1 MERIR
6 KYEPLWG
13 KWKATRLIGEGSFG
27 TVYEVESEF
36 LGNASSCAVKLI
48 SFKNTEMFQGVDSSG
63 TQSAEDMEKLQI
75 EEAKKNVREA
85 VLMEKLQGRDHI
97 VTIYDY
103 DIFPQERTTD
113 VAIRMEL
120 LTNLTNYIAVQDLD
134 SEEKVIDIVIKLGI
148 DICKA
153 LEDCE
158 EVDIV
163 HRDIKPDNIFIN
175 ENKTFKLGDFGLSR
189 KMNKSASFSL
199 RKSAGTPLYMAP
211 EAFGWGRKADHL
223 SDIYS
228 LGIVMYQLLNEGN
241 IPFASNM
248 KDFGQ
253 VDESI
258 ERRADGEEL
267 LSPKYGAGRLWEILK
282 KACQF
287 KKEDRYQSAKEF
299 RKELEKLKNEIKI
312 KEKKDN
318 EEKATT
324 PDKDKI
330 LEELSKMREE
340 LEQLKAEKNRKIKNG
355 SEVENIEKKH
365 YSEGDTVWFGT
376 YPQGISS
383 DSIEEIEW
391 TVLKIEEGKMLLL
404 SNNVLD
410 VQPYHK
416 ERKAIT
422 WEKSSIRKWLNEE
435 FYNEVFNDSEKSRI
449 KNTFIEGEKNEE
461 FGTLGGNNTLDKVFL
476 LSIKDVKDK
485 VTLLNDEKKL
495 RGKATEFA
503 ALKRVYLNEESEN
516 AMWWLRTLGYNGYY
530 AAVVNEDGN
539 IVSFGKDVIDSK
551 VGVRPAVWVDM
562 ES

>member
-1 MERIR
+1 
-6 KYEPLWG
+6 
-13 KWKATRLIGEGSFG
+13 
-27 TVYEVESEF
+27 
-36 LGNASSCAVKLI
+36 
-48 SFKNTEMFQGVDSSG
+48 
-63 TQSAEDMEKLQI
+63 
-75 EEAKKNVREA
+75 
-85 VLMEKLQGRDHI
+85 
-97 VTIYDY
+97 
-103 DIFPQERTTD
+103 
-113 VAIRMEL
+113 
-120 LTNLTNYIAVQDLD
+120 
-134 SEEKVIDIVIKLGI
+134 
-148 DICKA
+148 
-153 LEDCE
+153 
-158 EVDIV
+158 
-163 HRDIKPDNIFIN
+163 
-175 ENKTFKLGDFGLSR
+175 
-189 KMNKSASFSL
+189 
-199 RKSAGTPLYMAP
+199 
-211 EAFGWGRKADHL
+211 
-223 SDIYS
+223 
-228 LGIVMYQLLNEGN
+228 
-241 IPFASNM
+241 
-248 KDFGQ
+248 
-253 VDESI
+253 
-258 ERRADGEEL
+258 
-267 LSPKYGAGRLWEILK
+267 
-282 KACQF
+282 
-287 KKEDRYQSAKEF
+287 
-299 RKELEKLKNEIKI
+299 
-312 KEKKDN
+312 
-318 EEKATT
+318 
-324 PDKDKI
+324 
-330 LEELSKMREE
+330 MREE